1 MMVAAWRSEKYPAW
15 NIKDQRMV
23 GSGGDGEEGREG
35 GREGERER
43 EGRRERGA
51 TEGKIQGWT
60 FGPTDLGS
68 NASHTTS

>member
-1 MMVAAWRSEKYPAW
+1 MAAWRSEKYPTW
-15 NIKDQRMV
+15 NIKDQRRV

-35 GREGERER
+35 GKEKER
-43 EGRRERGA
+43 GKGWGA
-51 TEGKIQGWT
+51 TEGKIKGWT

>member
-1 MMVAAWRSEKYPAW
+1 MVHTNDGGSLEVREISSLEYKRS
-15 NIKDQRMV
+15 KD
-23 GSGGDGEEGREG
+23 GWFW
-35 GREGERER
+35 R